1 MKFMRVA
8 CWVWIVVSI
17 TVILFWSPVS
27 ATRDHYLYGSHHIT
41 EDIEHI
47 GPFGAPF
54 YLSGPSVTRSSID
67 FSRLIVALLAVN
79 FLPAF
84 IVRSAPSPPNFFIL
98 MFTSGHD
105 HPTLGAEKRWQRS

>member
-1 MKFMRVA
+1 VKFMRSL
-8 CWVWIVVSI
+8 CWVWMVTLT
-17 TVILFWSPVS
+17 TVILFNAPVS
-27 ATRDHYLYGSHHIT
+27 VTRDHYLYGSHHIT
-41 EDIEHI
+41 EDFEHI

-79 FLPAF
+79 FLPAV

-98 MFTSGHD
+98 MFTSGHNN
-105 HPTLGAEKRWQRS
+105 PTLRAEKRWQRN